1 MEDIKPSVPLQAI
14 SPSLPTQSIQSQS
27 TQPVQVQTLP
37 KKQSRPKKQQ
47 SIKPSLPPLSPQPTQ
62 STQSTQPSQPSQ
74 PSQPTTS
81 NQSAPQKPMIV
92 TTTTPQGQIVQYQL
106 NVSKAVYINSKAVNV
121 PVNVNQVYYLQTA
134 ATNGEKTVQPHLMTG
149 SNRMADG
156 NVYYCMVPMVPV
168 APVPAKK

>member
-1 MEDIKPSVPLQAI
+1 MEDVKPSVPLQAI

-37 KKQSRPKKQQ
+37 KKQTRPKKQQ

-74 PSQPTTS
+74 PTTS
-81 NQSAPQKPMIV
+81 NQSGPQKPMIV